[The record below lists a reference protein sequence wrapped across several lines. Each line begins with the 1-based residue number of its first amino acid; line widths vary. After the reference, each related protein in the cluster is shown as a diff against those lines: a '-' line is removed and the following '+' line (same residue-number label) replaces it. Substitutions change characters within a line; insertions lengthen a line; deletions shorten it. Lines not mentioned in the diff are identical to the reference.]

1 MSTQDRAKKLE
12 LVKAILKDLHGGTRV
27 DELKERFKQV
37 LEMVSPFEIPL
48 IEQELVK
55 EGVPITDI
63 LKLCDLH
70 VELFREF
77 LQARELEN
85 VPIGHPVYF
94 LIKEN
99 ELLLKESEILEMLAR
114 VLSGSVERGE
124 VVRYLSELA
133 AVLREL
139 RRKVRYHYRKI
150 QMLLFPYLE
159 RRGIVAVPRVL
170 WGREDQVV
178 VKLRELEEAVDSL
191 LNEQNVEGTVK
202 DLARRAQELAREI
215 SELVF
220 RENKILYPAALTLL
234 SEGEWVAIAE
244 EARKFPWLVQIDS
257 RVWNPAE
264 KPVMPYELA
273 TTVSEEQIEKLPPEF
288 KFMALSRGV
297 EPDNYE
303 IRRGGDLDLGT
314 GFLDIEELR
323 GLFRALPIE
332 ITFANRDDRVKF
344 YSESMLSRGFD
355 RARTIIGRRVEFCH
369 PPRLELTVRKV
380 VDSLKRGEA
389 PFREFWT
396 KSGDRILRVIIVPI
410 KNDTGEIIGTAEVVE
425 DLTEVINKAEEI
437 KKKVVVL

>member
-1 MSTQDRAKKLE
+1 MSTQDHVKKLE
-12 LVKAILKDLHGGTRV
+12 LVKTILKDLHRGVGV

-37 LEMVSPFEIPL
+37 LETVSPFEIPL

-55 EGVPITDI
+55 EGIPITDI

-77 LQARELEN
+77 LQTRELGN
-85 VPIGHPVYF
+85 VPIGHLVYF

-99 ELLLKESEILEMLAR
+99 ELLLKESEILEMLSM

-124 VVRYLSELA
+124 AVKYLSELA

-139 RRKVRYHYRKI
+139 RKVKYHYRKI

-178 VKLRELEEAVDSL
+178 VKLRELEEVVDSL

-244 EARKFPWLVQIDS
+244 EAGKFPWLVQIDS

-264 KPVMPYELA
+264 KPVMPYEFA

-288 KFMALSRGV
+288 KFMAISRGV

-314 GFLDIEELR
+314 GFLDTEELR

-380 VDSLKRGEA
+380 IDSLKRGEA
-389 PFREFWT
+389 PYREFWT

-410 KNDTGEIIGTAEVVE
+410 KNDAGEIIGTAEVVE

-437 KKKVVVL
+437 KEKVVVL

>member
-12 LVKAILKDLHGGTRV
+12 LVKAILKDLHGGTGV

-77 LQARELEN
+77 LKARELEN

-99 ELLLKESEILEMLAR
+99 ELLLKESEILEMLSR

-124 VVRYLSELA
+124 VVKYLSELA

-139 RRKVRYHYRKI
+139 RKVRYHYRKI

-332 ITFANRDDRVKF
+332 ITFA
-344 YSESMLSRGFD
+344 
-355 RARTIIGRRVEFCH
+355 
-369 PPRLELTVRKV
+369 
-380 VDSLKRGEA
+380 
-389 PFREFWT
+389 
-396 KSGDRILRVIIVPI
+396 
-410 KNDTGEIIGTAEVVE
+410 
-425 DLTEVINKAEEI
+425 
-437 KKKVVVL
+437 

>member
-1 MSTQDRAKKLE
+1 VSTQDHVKKLE
-12 LVKAILKDLHGGTRV
+12 LVKTILKDLHRGVGV

-37 LEMVSPFEIPL
+37 LETVSPFEIPL

-55 EGVPITDI
+55 EGIPITDI

-77 LQARELEN
+77 LQTRELGN
-85 VPIGHPVYF
+85 VPIGHLVYF

-99 ELLLKESEILEMLAR
+99 ELLLKESEILEMLSM

-124 VVRYLSELA
+124 AVKYLSELA

-139 RRKVRYHYRKI
+139 RKVKYHYRKI

-178 VKLRELEEAVDSL
+178 VKLRELEEVVDSL

-244 EARKFPWLVQIDS
+244 EAGKFPWLVQIDS

-264 KPVMPYELA
+264 KPVMPYEFA

-288 KFMALSRGV
+288 KFMAISRGV

-314 GFLDIEELR
+314 GFLDTEELR

-380 VDSLKRGEA
+380 IDSLKRGEA
-389 PFREFWT
+389 PYREFWT

-437 KKKVVVL
+437 KEKVVVL

>member
-12 LVKAILKDLHGGTRV
+12 LVKAILKDLHRGTGV
-27 DELKERFKQV
+27 DELKERFKRV

-77 LQARELEN
+77 LQARELGN
-85 VPIGHPVYF
+85 APIGHPVYF

-191 LNEQNVEGTVK
+191 LNEQN
-202 DLARRAQELAREI
+202 
-215 SELVF
+215 
-220 RENKILYPAALTLL
+220 
-234 SEGEWVAIAE
+234 
-244 EARKFPWLVQIDS
+244 
-257 RVWNPAE
+257 
-264 KPVMPYELA
+264 
-273 TTVSEEQIEKLPPEF
+273 
-288 KFMALSRGV
+288 
-297 EPDNYE
+297 
-303 IRRGGDLDLGT
+303 
-314 GFLDIEELR
+314 
-323 GLFRALPIE
+323 
-332 ITFANRDDRVKF
+332 
-344 YSESMLSRGFD
+344 
-355 RARTIIGRRVEFCH
+355 
-369 PPRLELTVRKV
+369 
-380 VDSLKRGEA
+380 
-389 PFREFWT
+389 
-396 KSGDRILRVIIVPI
+396 
-410 KNDTGEIIGTAEVVE
+410 
-425 DLTEVINKAEEI
+425 
-437 KKKVVVL
+437 

>member
-1 MSTQDRAKKLE
+1 VSTQDHVKKLE
-12 LVKAILKDLHGGTRV
+12 LVKTILKDLHRGVGV

-37 LEMVSPFEIPL
+37 LETVSPFEIPL

-55 EGVPITDI
+55 EGIPITDI

-77 LQARELEN
+77 LQTRELGN
-85 VPIGHPVYF
+85 VPIGHLVYF

-99 ELLLKESEILEMLAR
+99 ELLLKKSEILEMLSM

-124 VVRYLSELA
+124 AVKYLSELA

-139 RRKVRYHYRKI
+139 RKVKYHYRKI

-178 VKLRELEEAVDSL
+178 VKLRELEEVVDSL

-244 EARKFPWLVQIDS
+244 EAGKFPWLVQIDS

-264 KPVMPYELA
+264 KPVMPYEFA

-288 KFMALSRGV
+288 KFMAISRGV

-314 GFLDIEELR
+314 GFLDTEELR

-380 VDSLKRGEA
+380 IDSLKRGEA
-389 PFREFWT
+389 PYREFWT

-437 KKKVVVL
+437 KEKVVVL

>member
-1 MSTQDRAKKLE
+1 MSTQDHVKKLE
-12 LVKAILKDLHGGTRV
+12 LVKTILKDLHRGVGV

-37 LEMVSPFEIPL
+37 LETVSPFEIPL

-55 EGVPITDI
+55 EGIPITDI

-77 LQARELEN
+77 LQTRELGN
-85 VPIGHPVYF
+85 VPIGHLVYF

-99 ELLLKESEILEMLAR
+99 ELLLKKSEILEMLSM

-124 VVRYLSELA
+124 AVKYLSELA

-139 RRKVRYHYRKI
+139 RKVKYHYRKI

-178 VKLRELEEAVDSL
+178 VKLRELEEVVDSL

-244 EARKFPWLVQIDS
+244 EAGKFPWLVQIDS

-264 KPVMPYELA
+264 KPVMPYEFA

-288 KFMALSRGV
+288 KFMAISRGV

-314 GFLDIEELR
+314 GFLDTEELR

-380 VDSLKRGEA
+380 IDSLKRGEA
-389 PFREFWT
+389 PYREFWT

-410 KNDTGEIIGTAEVVE
+410 KNDAGEIIGTAEVVE

-437 KKKVVVL
+437 KEKVVVL